1 MIDEAPEFARV
12 ALDALR
18 QPLESGRMEVHRA
31 GFTASYPARFQLV
44 MAMNPCPCG
53 NYGVRGAECTCPP
66 MAIVSLLPSSSR
78 ILRILFLSFFGA
90 LVCHYH
96 VDLMRHV
103 DTIRNGLIHN
113 KMNLGCIAQIDFL
126 CKTSA
131 DKTLCAL

>member
-1 MIDEAPEFARV
+1 MNAVKNICRLFQIHIN
-12 ALDALR
+12 LCIR
-18 QPLESGRMEVHRA
+18 QRFFQIQVHAHTGPTQSPSGR
-31 GFTASYPARFQLV
+31 
-44 MAMNPCPCG
+44 
-53 NYGVRGAECTCPP
+53 TCPP
-66 MAIVSLLPSSSR
+66 MAIVSPASQLFQDFTHPLP
-78 ILRILFLSFFGA
+78 SFFGA

-103 DTIRNGLIHN
+103 DAIRNGLIHN

>member
-1 MIDEAPEFARV
+1 MSADGDCIPASQLFQDFTH
-12 ALDALR
+12 
-18 QPLESGRMEVHRA
+18 PL
-31 GFTASYPARFQLV
+31 P
-44 MAMNPCPCG
+44 
-53 NYGVRGAECTCPP
+53 
-66 MAIVSLLPSSSR
+66 LL
-78 ILRILFLSFFGA
+78 FGA